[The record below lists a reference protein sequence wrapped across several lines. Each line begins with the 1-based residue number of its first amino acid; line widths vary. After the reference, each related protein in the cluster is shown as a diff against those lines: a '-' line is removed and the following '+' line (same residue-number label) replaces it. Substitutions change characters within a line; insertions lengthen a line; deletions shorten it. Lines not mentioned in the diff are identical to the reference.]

1 MAILWQCGLPG
12 LLVLFPSA
20 GARTAD
26 EPANP
31 PIFAVRTARGGLVQ
45 GNWRHLDTDWSVR
58 LGAGEGTLVSGADVL
73 SVRRVDVPLPP
84 LPVEDHLLLANGDRV
99 PCVENSLRL
108 VGEKLHFRHANLEQG
123 KEASVSLA
131 AVSVLWRIAPEKTLD
146 AEKLRRR
153 LARGTRTQDTVCL
166 RNGDIVAGVLA
177 DLDAKKV
184 EVEVEK
190 KRVAVPMSQLAYIA
204 LNTELAESLRPKG
217 VYARLILTDGRPGK
231 GGRLSLTSASCRD
244 GATLTGT
251 TVFGARLRVPL
262 QEVVALDLHGGK
274 AVYLSDLKPSKYEFH
289 PYLDGAWPFAAD
301 SNVAEHD
308 LLLGG
313 STYDKGIGLHS
324 HARLTYRP
332 GGAYRRFEALV
343 GLDDKD
349 GRLGSVRVRVL
360 ADGEPLD
367 IGVNREL
374 TAHSR
379 PLAIHVK
386 IEGVRELT
394 LEVEFGDNGEV
405 QDVVNWVDARLI
417 K

>member
-1 MAILWQCGLPG
+1 
-12 LLVLFPSA
+12 
-20 GARTAD
+20 
-26 EPANP
+26 
-31 PIFAVRTARGGLVQ
+31 LVQ
-45 GNWRHLDTDWSVR
+45 GSWRQLQTDWSVR
-58 LGAGEGTLVSGADVL
+58 LGADGRTLISGDDVL
-73 SVRRVDVPLPP
+73 TVRRVDVPLPP
-84 LPVEDHLLLANGDRV
+84 LPIEDHLILANGDRV
-99 PCVENSLRL
+99 PCTDNSLRL

-123 KEASVSLA
+123 QEASVPLA
-131 AVSVLWRIAPEKTLD
+131 AVSVLWRAAPDKTLD

-153 LARGTRTQDTVCL
+153 LAVGTRTRDTVCL
-166 RNGDIVAGVLA
+166 RNGDIIAGVLT

-190 KRVAVPMSQLAYIA
+190 KRVAVPMPQVAYIA

-217 VYARLILTDGRPGK
+217 VYARLILTDGRSGK

-251 TVFGARLRVPL
+251 TVFGARLSVPL
-262 QEVVALDLHGGK
+262 REVAALDLHGGK
-274 AVYLSDLKPSKYEFH
+274 AVYLSDLKPSKYEFY
-289 PYLDGAWPFAAD
+289 PYLDAAWPFAAD
-301 SNVAEHD
+301 GNVAEHD

-324 HARLTYRP
+324 HARLSYRL

-349 GRLGSVRVRVL
+349 GRRGSVRVRVL

-367 IGVNREL
+367 LGAGREL
-374 TAHSR
+374 TARSD
-379 PLAIHVK
+379 PLPIGVK
-386 IEGVRELT
+386 IDGVRELT
-394 LEVEFGDNGEV
+394 LEVEFGANSDV
-405 QDVVNWVDARLI
+405 QDVVNWVDARLV